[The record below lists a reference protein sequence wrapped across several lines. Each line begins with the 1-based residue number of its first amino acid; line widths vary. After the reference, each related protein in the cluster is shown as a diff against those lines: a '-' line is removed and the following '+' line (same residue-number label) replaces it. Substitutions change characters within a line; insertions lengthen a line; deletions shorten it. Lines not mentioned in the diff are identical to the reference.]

1 MGLAAEIPIPAQCA
15 QATLHRPQM
24 ARCAILILFRDF
36 EAGSSCRQ
44 DQANPMPS
52 NTIDRTAKDIV
63 FTVQEYSLFAW
74 RALVNL
80 FTPPRYWPD
89 FLVQADIVGVG
100 SAAIVLLSGFFTGG
114 VLALQ
119 SSATLAQFGATAVTG
134 RFVSI
139 TMIRELGPVLTG
151 IMVAGRNASSMAS
164 ELGSMVVTE
173 QIDAMRALGVDP
185 MRKLVTPR
193 IASTIIMLMFLTIV
207 ADACGIFGG
216 AAVTVFMNGQDATQY
231 FSEAYEFLHYP
242 DIIQGMVK
250 PLFSGYIIASIG
262 CFYGMRTTGGT
273 EGVGR
278 STIQAVVTASVL
290 IIFVDFLLTQ
300 ILLTLFPP
308 L

>member
-1 MGLAAEIPIPAQCA
+1 
-15 QATLHRPQM
+15 M
-24 ARCAILILFRDF
+24 AD
-36 EAGSSCRQ
+36 
-44 DQANPMPS
+44 

-74 RALVNL
+74 RAMTNL
-80 FTPPRYWPD
+80 FSPPRYWPD
-89 FLVQADIVGVG
+89 FMIQADIVGVG
-100 SAAIVLLSGFFTGG
+100 SAAIVLLSGFFTWG

-193 IASTIIMLMFLTIV
+193 IVATIIMLMFLTIV

-300 ILLTLFPP
+300 ILLSLFPAI
-308 L
+308 